1 MSSLKVIKNRIKS
14 VENTK
19 KISRTMRLVSA
30 AKYVKAERDLS
41 CARTLGTSPQYFFE
55 AAGLKVD
62 LQPKSRLVLAV
73 SGDRGLCGAIH
84 SGIAKAVH
92 MSVETLKL
100 TTSAPINLIC
110 IGEKS
115 RVILARFYAKKM
127 LWTASEIGKKP
138 STFIDACR
146 IAQRIFKSLE
156 DHTFSQIQVYYNKF
170 INPNV
175 SIVSTIDLFDRL
187 SIISAPKFVLYDGLD
202 DNTVDCWVEFTFAT
216 IIYLVLKESSVA
228 EHAARMTAMD
238 NATKNAS
245 EMIKKLQLKFNRTRQ
260 AAITAELNE
269 IISGASAIR

>member
-62 LQPKSRLVLAV
+62 LQPKSR
-73 SGDRGLCGAIH
+73 
-84 SGIAKAVH
+84 
-92 MSVETLKL
+92 
-100 TTSAPINLIC
+100 
-110 IGEKS
+110 
-115 RVILARFYAKKM
+115 
-127 LWTASEIGKKP
+127 
-138 STFIDACR
+138 
-146 IAQRIFKSLE
+146 
-156 DHTFSQIQVYYNKF
+156 F